1 MKKWGNTIEAKTSS
15 SEDSDEEGLPKAERH
30 VVMKVKNSD
39 FLKLYRQKNQTHDR
53 DREKA
58 ASIVHNLQL
67 PKGTRY

>member
-1 MKKWGNTIEAKTSS
+1 MKKWGNTIEPQSSS
-15 SEDSDEEGLPKAERH
+15 SEQSDEEGLPKAERH

-39 FLKLYRQKNQTHDR
+39 FLKLYLQKNQTHDR

-67 PKGTRY
+67 PKGSSF